1 MFAQATWPNCSVS
14 GDTGV
19 LLPIGVGNIPVVEP
33 KFVCPINNEAK
44 QTEMLGVWS
53 RETFTV
59 GSSKEKMGWLILK
72 RPKLM
77 ESFREAFLKA
87 RRVAGCVMSLCT
99 VL

>member
-53 RETFTV
+53 RERFI
-59 GSSKEKMGWLILK
+59 GKLHKENGWLVLK
-72 RPKLM
+72 NAQLPDGLR
-77 ESFREAFLKA
+77 RDFL
-87 RRVAGCVMSLCT
+87 
-99 VL
+99 